1 MNKKMFFGG
10 LIIIIII
17 VGLFCVTCFERQQKK
32 EKFVVTWS
40 IYAGWMPW
48 SYAYDNGI
56 IKKWADKYD
65 IDIEFKQSDYVPS
78 IEAYV
83 SGSADG
89 VVMTNIE
96 AVNMV
101 ASAGVDST
109 AVIIGDYSNGNDA
122 VLARDANS
130 LCDLYDK
137 DVYLA
142 KYSVSHYL
150 VSRGFEILCH
160 KDARQV
166 SLINASDSDLVS
178 IFLTSKDIKSVATW
192 NPLVLDIKSQDSS
205 VKDVF
210 NSSQIPYEILDILFL
225 KTDIAQKHPELA
237 SALTGAWYETLGIM
251 SENSERGESALKYMA
266 EKAGTNTDLFK
277 KQLETTYLWKDQQA
291 AIDFLNSENVKS
303 VTEKVINFS
312 YNYGLLEQNG
322 QSGASFG
329 VKFPDGSIWGNQNN
343 VMIRF
348 TNNLYKD

>member
-1 MNKKMFFGG
+1 MNKKIIFGG
-10 LIIIIII
+10 LIVIMLM
-17 VGLFCVTCFERQQKK
+17 VGLFCVTCFVRHPKK

-56 IKKWADKYD
+56 IKKWADKYN

-109 AVIIGDYSNGNDA
+109 AVIMGDYSNGNDA
-122 VLARDANS
+122 VLARDVNS
-130 LCDLYDK
+130 LCDLSDK
-137 DVYLA
+137 NIYLV

-150 VSRGFEILCH
+150 VSRGFETLCN

-166 SLINASDSDLVS
+166 SLINASDSDLTSV
-178 IFLTSKDIKSVATW
+178 FLINKDIKSVVTW
-192 NPLVLDIKSQDSS
+192 NPLVLDIRSQDSS
-205 VKDVF
+205 IKDLF
-210 NSSQIPYEILDILFL
+210 NSSQTPYEILDILFL
-225 KTDIAQKHPELA
+225 KTDIVQKHPELA

-251 SENSERGESALKYMA
+251 FENSERGESALKYMA
-266 EKAGTNTDLFK
+266 EKAGTNVDLFK
-277 KQLETTYLWKDQQA
+277 KQLETTYLWKDQQT
-291 AIDFLNSENVKS
+291 AIDFLNSEKIKT
-303 VTEKVINFS
+303 VTEKIINFS
-312 YNYGLLEQNG
+312 YDYGLLEQSSQG
-322 QSGASFG
+322 KASFG
-329 VKFPDGSIWGNQNN
+329 VRFPDGSIWGNESN

-348 TNNLYKD
+348 TNNLYRN